1 MVMAGLIPV
10 KWEEFILRGA
20 VTPMHDH
27 AKTVA
32 MQEAMEAM
40 VSVGVMSSSEELE
53 LPAPETSGSTIPSTS
68 VQKAPAPAG
77 LSSSGDYLA

>member
-1 MVMAGLIPV
+1 MAMAGLIPV

-53 LPAPETSGSTIPSTS
+53 FGERVPLVSMRPRTS
-68 VQKAPAPAG
+68 VQKGPAG

>member
-1 MVMAGLIPV
+1 
-10 KWEEFILRGA
+10 
-20 VTPMHDH
+20 
-27 AKTVA
+27 
-32 MQEAMEAM
+32 M